1 MPFRKGF
8 PLITPSTTGQD
19 SDKPLL
25 DVENLRVYYPVRG
38 PLIQKI
44 FQREKLSVHAVDGV
58 SFTLKPGEIFGLVG
72 ESGCGKTTTGRA
84 VLRLVEPTSGSIKF
98 EGMNITTMKEER
110 LRPLRT
116 RMQATSQDPPRSLNP
131 AMSIGRAIGHPLK
144 IHGLAWQEEDV
155 KNQVLTAMREVGL
168 TPEEQLYDK
177 YPSDLSGG
185 QKQRAV
191 IARAMILK
199 PKFVVADEPVAM
211 LDMSIR
217 AKILELMLQLKEK
230 YGLTYLF
237 ITHDLATAKLICDRI
252 AIMYLGQVVEVGDAK
267 EIFHDPKHPYTRALL
282 GAIPIPDP
290 DRRRFKTIP
299 KGEVPDAI
307 YPPEGCRFHPRCPVA
322 TPTCGWEPRD
332 VLDLLDERALDER
345 VGERDEAILGPR
357 TRAKIDGETLR
368 LPAGEAGL
376 HRTPEWLLSLLVL
389 AAGAADFAL
398 VPAVGVSVV
407 SSGLLA
413 LLLIDRLARR
423 EALRTNRVT
432 IETERI
438 RARIVEILGAAP
450 EPLSR
455 AVLETTEGDGE
466 VLVNFAPAVDPG
478 LRKVEDREVRCVLY

>member
-8 PLITPSTTGQD
+8 PLIAPSTIRQD

-84 VLRLVEPTSGSIKF
+84 VLRLVDPTSGSIKF
-98 EGMNITTMKEER
+98 EGMNITRLKEER

-116 RMQATSQDPPRSLNP
+116 RMQIIFQDPHASLNP

-155 KNQVLTAMREVGL
+155 KKQALAAMREVGL

-199 PKFVVADEPVAM
+199 PKLIVADEPVAM

-217 AKILELMLQLKEK
+217 AKVLELMLDLKKK
-230 YGLTYLF
+230 YNLTYLF
-237 ITHDLATAKLICDRI
+237 ITHDLATAKFLCDRI
-252 AIMYLGQVVEVGDAK
+252 AIMYLGRIVETGPAK
-267 EIFHDPKHPYTRALL
+267 LIYNDPKHPYTKALL
-282 GAIPIPDP
+282 QAIPIPDP
-290 DRRRFKTIP
+290 RRRARKVLP
-299 KGEVPDAI
+299 KGEVPDAVN
-307 YPPEGCRFHPRCPVA
+307 PPMGCRFHPRCPAVLA
-322 TPTCGWEPRD
+322 TCGWEGRD
-332 VLDLLDERALDER
+332 FVDYLEERRTNLEKAKVDEMNLGSLDLWKTRGLVAERPCEPENIGIITEYVKSILN
-345 VGERDEAILGPR
+345 EAPPSLAQAI
-357 TRAKIDGETLR
+357 ETVSNV
-368 LPAGEAGL
+368 ENK
-376 HRTPEWLLSLLVL
+376 LLVQFRIPDPL
-389 AAGAADFAL
+389 APKEIEARL
-398 VPAVGVSVV
+398 VEC
-407 SSGLLA
+407 LL
-413 LLLIDRLARR
+413 
-423 EALRTNRVT
+423 
-432 IETERI
+432 
-438 RARIVEILGAAP
+438 
-450 EPLSR
+450 
-455 AVLETTEGDGE
+455 
-466 VLVNFAPAVDPG
+466 
-478 LRKVEDREVRCVLY
+478 Y